1 MNVLSL
7 GRKTAASVV
16 SAKRI
21 AGDAILKASTV
32 AAIAAAPAL
41 SFAADDTIDAQI
53 TAAGTKIVGYA
64 VAVVGIMVTFW
75 AAKRAGQKMGWW

>member
-1 MNVLSL
+1 MNVFLL
-7 GRKTAASVV
+7 ARKSGASFA

-32 AAIAAAPAL
+32 TAIALAPAL